1 MNPYEAQQLTTRL
14 RLMSP
19 PELAQFG
26 EMHKSDPNVFPLV
39 FNESNFRKSM
49 LRNQQMQQAQQGAA
63 PPVNEQALAE
73 MQAPTSEMPEDVG
86 IGALPAGNMEFANGG
101 IVAFADGGGTRGDPV
116 QEFATKYR
124 PLAEKAGAE
133 LGVDPGL
140 LIAHWGHETRWGS
153 GMPGKHN
160 LGNIKDFS
168 KKGTGTRGYD
178 SIEGSR
184 SRYRDYGSPEA
195 FVQDYVSQI
204 KRNWPEAMGAKRDM
218 AAFTSGLQKGRL
230 GAYATDPKYAS
241 KMAGIAAM
249 LPIGAARAAT
259 PESPMSPAS
268 EPGIVA
274 AAPTLAP
281 EADGGLSTLL
291 ERIMP
296 VRGAPSRELP
306 PLDFGKMFT
315 TIGKNLGVARGAGSP
330 QAATTATASTAP
342 VVPTPDFADSQG
354 SIENARSTMPP
365 KPPTAPKPDLSAAE
379 EKKMVSAAKQAASE
393 LDVDTSGF
401 TREDWLTLGFSL
413 LSSKSPRFVE
423 ALGESGLKMVAGRQA
438 RAKMGQEERKIKA
451 DIAQSE
457 ASARYSDALAQRYAN
472 EDKPMAQY
480 LKAVDAALAKLT
492 LPDNFD
498 YHDAKPQEQRRMEQ
512 AVRDRVLET
521 YRNAYPG
528 LEDTILGKSGQQLVD
543 KYLKS

>member
-1 MNPYEAQQLTTRL
+1 MNPYEAQQLAMRIGF
-14 RLMSP
+14 MKE
-19 PELAQFG
+19 PEFKAFA
-26 EMHKSDPNVFPLV
+26 EEHKHDIQIFPLIY
-39 FNESNFRKSM
+39 EEDKRRKS
-49 LRNQQMQQAQQGAA
+49 LERNQQMQQAQQGAV
-63 PPVNEQALAE
+63 PPVNEQVLAK
-73 MQAPTSEMPEDVG
+73 MQAPETSPMPEDVG
-86 IGALPAGNMEFANGG
+86 IAQLPTGDMQFANGG

-140 LIAHWGHETRWGS
+140 IIAQWGHETGWGR
-153 GMPGKHN
+153 GVPGKHN
-160 LGNIKDFS
+160 LGNIKG
-168 KKGTGTRGYD
+168 KGTAAYD
-178 SIEGSR
+178 KLEGSR
-184 SRYRDYGSPEA
+184 SEYRNYESPEA

-204 KRNWPEAMGAKRDM
+204 KRNWPEAMGAKRDV
-218 AAFTSGLQKGRL
+218 AAFTRGLQKGRL

-268 EPGIVA
+268 EPAVTTS
-274 AAPTLAP
+274 APEAPALAP
-281 EADGGLSTLL
+281 EADGGLSTLFQ
-291 ERIMP
+291 RIMP
-296 VRGAPSRELP
+296 IRGAPSRELP
-306 PLDFGKMFT
+306 PLDFGKMAT

-330 QAATTATASTAP
+330 QAATTATVPAAP
-342 VVPTPDFADSQG
+342 VVATPDFADSQG

-365 KPPTAPKPDLSAAE
+365 KPPAAPKPDLSAAE
-379 EKKMVSAAKQAASE
+379 EKKVVAAAKQAAPD
-393 LDVDTSGF
+393 DVDTSGF

-438 RAKMGQEERKIKA
+438 RMKMGQEERKIKA

-457 ASARYSDALAQRYAN
+457 AQTRNYDALARRYAN

-480 LKAVDAALAKLT
+480 LKAVDAAIAKLT
-492 LPDNFD
+492 ALDNFT

-512 AVRDRVLET
+512 AARDRVLDT
-521 YRNAYPG
+521 YRNAYPE
-528 LEDTILGKSGQQLVD
+528 LEDTILGKSGRELVD
-543 KYLKS
+543 KYLKPQ

>member
-49 LRNQQMQQAQQGAA
+49 LRNQQMQQSQQGAP

-86 IGALPAGNMEFANGG
+86 IGALPAGNMQFANGG

-140 LIAHWGHETRWGS
+140 IIAQWGHETGWGR
-153 GMPGKHN
+153 GVPGKHN

-184 SRYRDYGSPEA
+184 SRYRDYESPEA

-330 QAATTATASTAP
+330 QEAPTVPDMSAYKPRRDPGTVGPPTAG
-342 VVPTPDFADSQG
+342 PTP
-354 SIENARSTMPP
+354 
-365 KPPTAPKPDLSAAE
+365 APKPDLSAAE
-379 EKKMVSAAKQAASE
+379 EKKMVSAAKQAASG

-438 RAKMGQEERKIKA
+438 RMKAGQDERKIKA

-457 ASARYSDALAQRYAN
+457 AQTRYYDALAGRTDDENKPLSQMRRELAAAFLKLEANPMLSLDPAKMAAAKRQVLQETLARYPELAGTI
-472 EDKPMAQY
+472 D
-480 LKAVDAALAKLT
+480 LDAAAGSTAPQGAKLT
-492 LPDNFD
+492 KIGP
-498 YHDAKPQEQRRMEQ
+498 
-512 AVRDRVLET
+512 
-521 YRNAYPG
+521 
-528 LEDTILGKSGQQLVD
+528 
-543 KYLKS
+543 